1 MIVYVTTQG
10 AKIIKEGRHLL
21 VKKDGAT
28 YHTLFTYKL
37 QQLII
42 CGRVELTASAL
53 AFLLREQIDTVFLR
67 FDGRYLGR
75 LSSAESKNIFLRK
88 KQFLLLDDQEF
99 CLRVARQL
107 LRGKFLNMMTV
118 LQRIGRTRKN
128 RAVDACILQ
137 IRNSLHNLS
146 TAVSIDVL
154 MGYEGSAAAAYF
166 SGYRLGLDHDFGFTR
181 RVRRPPTDPV
191 NSVLSLL
198 YTMLINRVYAAIR
211 IAGLDPYPGV
221 LHQSDYGRQ
230 ALPLD
235 LVEEFRAV
243 LADTLT
249 LSLFNLRTLQER
261 DFERIEQPV
270 PLVQAP
276 ALAGD
281 SVADLTAVLNDPV
294 GQMNSCDAEAV
305 FDIPSQQT
313 LAADETVA
321 TENQLSIKLTPVAF
335 RQVLSAFERKLATEF
350 YHPLAE
356 KRLSYAEALVFQA
369 RQYRRVVEGEI
380 VEYQPLLLK

>member
-28 YHTLFTYKL
+28 HHTLFTYKL

-42 CGRVELTASAL
+42 CGRVELTQPAL
-53 AFLLREQIDTVFLR
+53 AFLLREEIDTVFLR
-67 FDGRYLGR
+67 LDGRYLGR
-75 LSSAESKNIFLRK
+75 LSSVESKNLFLRK
-88 KQFLLLDDQEF
+88 KQFLLMDDQKF
-99 CLRVARQL
+99 CLQVSQQL
-107 LRGKFLNMMTV
+107 LRGKFLNMITV

-128 RAVDACILQ
+128 RAVDSCIQQ
-137 IRNSLHNLS
+137 IRHSLHNI
-146 TAVSIDVL
+146 TAATSIDVL

-166 SGYRLGLDHDFGFTR
+166 SGFRLGLDHDFGFSR

-211 IAGLDPYPGV
+211 IVGLDPYPGV
-221 LHQSDYGRQ
+221 LHRSDYGRQ

-235 LVEEFRAV
+235 LVEEFRSI

-249 LSLFNLRTLQER
+249 LSLFNLRTLQDD
-261 DFERIEQPV
+261 DFERVVPEPIVPEQS
-270 PLVQAP
+270 A
-276 ALAGD
+276 ADNSEAG
-281 SVADLTAVLNDPV
+281 LTAVLNDPL
-294 GQMNSCDAEAV
+294 GRMNSCDAESV

-313 LAADETVA
+313 LNPDETVVA
-321 TENQLSIKLTPVAF
+321 GKKLSIKLSPVAF
-335 RQVLSAFERKLATEF
+335 RQVLTAFERKLATEF

-356 KRLSYAEALVFQA
+356 KRLSYADALVFQA

-380 VEYQPLLLK
+380 IEYQPLLLK

>member
-1 MIVYVTTQG
+1 MVVYVTTQG
-10 AKIIKEGRHLL
+10 AKIVKEGRHLL
-21 VKKDGAT
+21 VKKDGST

-42 CGRVELTASAL
+42 CGRVELTAPAL

-88 KQFLLLDDQEF
+88 KQFLLLDDQEY

-107 LRGKFLNMMTV
+107 LRGKFLNMITV

-128 RAVDACILQ
+128 RAVDSCILQ

-166 SGYRLGLDHDFGFTR
+166 SGFRLGLDHDFGFTR

-191 NSVLSLL
+191 NSLLSLL
-198 YTMLINRVYAAIR
+198 YTLLINRVYAAIR

-249 LSLFNLRTLQER
+249 LSLFNLRSLQEE
-261 DFERIEQPV
+261 DFERIEPEAAAQI
-270 PLVQAP
+270 P
-276 ALAGD
+276 ASAGD
-281 SVADLTAVLNDPV
+281 TTADLTAVLNDPV

-313 LAADETVA
+313 LAADETAA
-321 TENQLSIKLTPVAF
+321 TGNKPRIKLTPGAF
-335 RQVLSAFERKLATEF
+335 RQVLTAFERKLATEF